1 MTVVMSVGYNDDYS
15 QESTRGAQ
23 HTPTSRE
30 DFSKGVLDTTM
41 KLGQLIRAGI
51 GFVVIVYLLIIERA
65 NGLMQMP
72 FLFPIPSA
80 LALLLAI
87 GGGYVAAWLPM
98 RARVR
103 SLQNQL
109 NRLEERIA
117 KPPASLPKPSNP
129 QQTTSTNKTPQ
140 AQ

>member
-1 MTVVMSVGYNDDYS
+1 
-15 QESTRGAQ
+15 
-23 HTPTSRE
+23 
-30 DFSKGVLDTTM
+30 M
-41 KLGQLIRAGI
+41 KPEKMIRAGI
-51 GFVVIVYLLIIERA
+51 GFVVVVYLLIIERA

-103 SLQNQL
+103 ALRSQL

-129 QQTTSTNKTPQ
+129 QQTTPTNQK
-140 AQ
+140 AQTQ

>member
-1 MTVVMSVGYNDDYS
+1 MTRWVAPPKCR
-15 QESTRGAQ
+15 QTL
-23 HTPTSRE
+23 HE
-30 DFSKGVLDTTM
+30 DFSEGVLNTTM
-41 KLGQLIRAGI
+41 KPRQLIRAGI

-98 RARVR
+98 RAHIR
-103 SLQNQL
+103 SLHNQL

-117 KPPASLPKPSNP
+117 KPPASLPKPGNP
-129 QQTTSTNKTPQ
+129 QQTTSTDKTSQ